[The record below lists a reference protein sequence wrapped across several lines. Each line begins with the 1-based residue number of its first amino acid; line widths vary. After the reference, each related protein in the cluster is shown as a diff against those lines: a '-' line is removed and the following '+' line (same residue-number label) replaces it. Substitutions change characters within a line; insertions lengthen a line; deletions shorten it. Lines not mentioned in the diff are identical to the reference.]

1 MTFKQAAANGLVVL
15 ISSMLMLVALEAAT
29 RAYSALQF
37 PMMRIP
43 DDRLGWRHAADREK
57 YFTNEHGQRN
67 LVVQN
72 SNGHRGTYFPKDR
85 TPGKFRI
92 LVLGDSFTEAV
103 QVSEAELFTTR
114 LEVSNA
120 GWEVLNA
127 GVGSY
132 GTVQQ
137 YLYLVSDGLQFNPD
151 LILLMFYHNDLF
163 ENCLPYSPGIGPR
176 PYARVDEGGATR
188 IVPELDYERYA
199 KFALQLP
206 FWSELIEH
214 SYFYIF
220 LNSRVYQPLLAAKM
234 KTRALADRS
243 QMQGCSEYSILFNLL
258 ERMAGQASG
267 QGAEFIVA
275 LIPTAGEARKSR
287 STAHERILNFCSATG
302 LRCLSLIDALQARRH
317 SRGDSSGESYFDA
330 DIHWTDAGHA
340 RVAEQIGAYI
350 HIGHAPQVRPTAPVE
365 R

>member
-15 ISSMLMLVALEAAT
+15 ISSLLMLVALEAAT

-57 YFTNEHGQRN
+57 YFTNDHGQRN

-72 SNGHRGTYFPKDR
+72 SNGHRGTYFSKDR
-85 TPGKFRI
+85 TPGTFRI

-114 LEVSNA
+114 LEASSD

-137 YLYLVSDGLQFNPD
+137 YLYLVSEGLQFNPD
-151 LILLMFYHNDLF
+151 LVLLMFYHNDLF

-176 PYARVDEGGATR
+176 PYARVDEGGAIR
-188 IVPELDYERYA
+188 IVPELDYDSYA
-199 KFALQLP
+199 KFALQVP
-206 FWSELIEH
+206 FWSGLIEH

-220 LNSRVYQPLLAAKM
+220 LNSRIYQPLLAARM
-234 KTRALADRS
+234 KALALADRD
-243 QMQGCSEYSILFNLL
+243 QMQGCSEYPILFDLL
-258 ERMAGQASG
+258 ERIAGRATG

-275 LIPTAGEARKSR
+275 LIPTAGEARKSQ
-287 STAHERILNFCSATG
+287 SAAHERILDFCSAAG
-302 LRCLSLIDALQARRH
+302 LRCLSLLDALQARRRAH
-317 SRGDSSGESYFDA
+317 DDSGEAPYFDA
-330 DIHWTDAGHA
+330 DIHWTREGHA
-340 RVAEQIGAYI
+340 LVAGQIGAYI
-350 HIGHAPQVRPTAPVE
+350 RIGRAP
-365 R
+365 